1 MLGILVSFW
10 EGLFSGAMLVSF
22 GEGTCK
28 IPRST
33 LSGAVSGIRRIPKM
47 CQDIRIIRL
56 LFFSFQVSISSLE
69 VPAFTVRR
77 TFLSGKS
84 YTEK

>member
-1 MLGILVSFW
+1 MFGILVSFW

-28 IPRST
+28 IPRSN

-47 CQDIRIIRL
+47 CQDIRIIR